1 MSTFPLENESAR
13 FRIKCANSSVPS
25 RLLDDEHHWGDYLPW
40 LWQSFQR
47 CKSFQETL
55 SKVPQYVPSDSFWN
69 WSSFINLWPLLQNI
83 KGDGDDRNFH
93 LTRNSLMSPWP
104 VRMVRWWKPTKWS
117 WLAPV
122 TNKPSL
128 AGKGWGFLK
137 CFGRTEECWHQNWV
151 YAGFLLAT
159 LYTSWTVCRPFNAR
173 IFFILP
179 FFAFISSYLH
189 NVRHHYLLKKAQRW
203 RL

>member
-1 MSTFPLENESAR
+1 MCQFFSAEQTVRRWAPLGRLPALIVAKFSAR
-13 FRIKCANSSVPS
+13 QK
-25 RLLDDEHHWGDYLPW
+25 
-40 LWQSFQR
+40 LWKDIFDSTTR
-47 CKSFQETL
+47 KASLIATL
-55 SKVPQYVPSDSFWN
+55 VTEN
-69 WSSFINLWPLLQNI
+69 
-83 KGDGDDRNFH
+83 NFH

-159 LYTSWTVCRPFNAR
+159 LYTSWTVWTLALDMLWRHPNRELAR
-173 IFFILP
+173 LSIWLWRMKEV
-179 FFAFISSYLH
+179 SS
-189 NVRHHYLLKKAQRW
+189 
-203 RL
+203 

>member
-1 MSTFPLENESAR
+1 MCQFFSAEQTVRRWAPLGRLPALIVAKFSAR
-13 FRIKCANSSVPS
+13 QK
-25 RLLDDEHHWGDYLPW
+25 
-40 LWQSFQR
+40 LWKDIFDSTTR
-47 CKSFQETL
+47 KASLIATL
-55 SKVPQYVPSDSFWN
+55 VTEN
-69 WSSFINLWPLLQNI
+69 
-83 KGDGDDRNFH
+83 NFH

-159 LYTSWTVCRPFNAR
+159 LYTSWTVWGGVRGVVGKRPDFFR
-173 IFFILP
+173 IFFLLP
-179 FFAFISSYLH
+179 SLRMYVCAKQKLWTFEFLFFFCTFP
-189 NVRHHYLLKKAQRW
+189 
-203 RL
+203 

>member
-1 MSTFPLENESAR
+1 MCQFFSAEQTVRRWAPLGRLPALIVAKFSAR
-13 FRIKCANSSVPS
+13 QK
-25 RLLDDEHHWGDYLPW
+25 
-40 LWQSFQR
+40 LWKDIFDSTTR
-47 CKSFQETL
+47 KASLIATL
-55 SKVPQYVPSDSFWN
+55 VTEN
-69 WSSFINLWPLLQNI
+69 
-83 KGDGDDRNFH
+83 NFH

-159 LYTSWTVCRPFNAR
+159 LYTSWTVCFMGFVGPWTALSDPIWAKIPAINPPRYSAS
-173 IFFILP
+173 
-179 FFAFISSYLH
+179 ISCVL
-189 NVRHHYLLKKAQRW
+189 VP
-203 RL
+203 